1 MILITGA
8 NGNLG
13 RRLIAQLGAEVP
25 IRAVV
30 RSEQAARTIAPD
42 RAANNDGA
50 ANLDVRVLDYLDQE
64 AMSEAAQ
71 GCSHLVHLV
80 GIIKESATST
90 FEAAH
95 EATTRVVVEAARRA
109 RLNGVVYMSILGS
122 RPDAANACLASKGR
136 AEDILRQGEIPAL
149 IIRVPMVLGE
159 GDYASRALYFRA
171 RSRIAFQFRAASL
184 EQPIYAGDVL
194 AAILTGLNLNSA
206 ATECSGSFDL
216 AGPESLSRAD
226 LTQRA
231 AEVMG
236 VPAPLVIS
244 LPLGLGMLAAALLEK
259 LGDRPPVTRAMLG
272 VLNHDDRIDP
282 GPAARSLGIS
292 LTPLKQMLRSC
303 LVESPP
309 A

>member
-13 RRLIAQLGAEVP
+13 RRLIAQLGAQLGPEVP

-30 RSEQAARTIAPD
+30 RSEQAARAIAPS
-42 RAANNDGA
+42 NNGA
-50 ANLDVRVLDYLDQE
+50 SNIDVRILDYLDQG

-71 GCSHLVHLV
+71 GCTHLVHLV
-80 GIIKESATST
+80 GIIKESATSS

-95 EATTRVVVEAARRA
+95 EATTRVVVEAARQA
-109 RLNGVVYMSILGS
+109 RLKGVVYMSILGS
-122 RPDAANACLASKGR
+122 RPDATNACLASKGR
-136 AEDILRQGEIPAL
+136 AEDILQQGETPAL

-194 AAILTGLNLNSA
+194 AAILAGLNLNSA
-206 ATECSGSFDL
+206 ATECAGSFDL

-226 LTQRA
+226 LTRRA

-236 VPAPLVIS
+236 VPAPLVVS
-244 LPLGLGMLAAALLEK
+244 LPLGLGMLVALLLEK
-259 LGDRPPVTRAMLG
+259 LGDHPPVTRAMLG

-282 GPAARSLGIS
+282 GPAARSLGVS
-292 LTPLKQMLRSC
+292 LTSLKQMLRGC